1 MADHPRK
8 VIRQHVVDLLT
19 GAIAAVGTRVF
30 KTRTYA
36 VQTAEV
42 PAICVYTLRETSEDL
57 DLDGTLDRS
66 VNLAIE
72 IYARDREA
80 PDDELDDLCQAVEDL
95 MGADQTLGGTALDNR
110 LAETLF
116 GYDSEGRAV
125 AGMARLRY
133 AVRYQT

>member
-1 MADHPRK
+1 M
-8 VIRQHVVDLLT
+8 VDLLT
-19 GAIAAVGTRVF
+19 DAVAGVGSRVF

-42 PAICVYTLRETSEDL
+42 PAICVYTMRETSAPD
-57 DLDGTLDRS
+57 DLDGTLDRR

-72 IYARDREA
+72 IFARDGAA
-80 PDDELDDLCQAVEDL
+80 PDDELDGYCEAVEAL
-95 MGADQTLGGTALDNR
+95 MGADQTLGGTALDNH
-110 LAETLF
+110 LAETVF

-125 AGMARLRY
+125 VGLARLRY